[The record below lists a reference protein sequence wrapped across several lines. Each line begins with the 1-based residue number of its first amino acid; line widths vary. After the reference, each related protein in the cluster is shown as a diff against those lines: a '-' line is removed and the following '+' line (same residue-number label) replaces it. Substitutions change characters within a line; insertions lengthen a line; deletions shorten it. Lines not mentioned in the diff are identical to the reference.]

1 MSHDLLDTTWEDPT
15 WEDGTPRRR
24 RWPFVTLGLILA
36 LGLAYLGVA
45 WWFGGRVPAGTT
57 VAGVD
62 VGGQTRDEAARTLT
76 SGFAEATESPVTL
89 SSRAGEVEL
98 EPAQLGLAVDADATA
113 EALTGFSLDPRVVW
127 SHVAGGG
134 AEPAVVIVDR
144 PTFDAAVEEV
154 RGDLDAEPKEGSLSV
169 AGGEVAYSA
178 PVPGSRV
185 DVAGTADAVRAGW
198 PAESTIDVAA
208 ESIAPKVR
216 ASEFE
221 RVRTE
226 FAEVAVS
233 APVTVEVGEKSFT
246 LEPEDFARAIVI
258 EPDDDGTI
266 TPRANDKR
274 LLAVVHAAADDAEVE
289 REAKDATVTFSG
301 LKPTVRKS
309 VPGVVL
315 DDASITSQVWAAI
328 AGTERTATVTTSPTE
343 PEWTTAEVRAT
354 LPKGKI
360 SSFTTYFACCQT
372 RVKNIQRGGAA
383 VDGTYVLPGEQ
394 FSLNEVL
401 GDTTT
406 ASSGYLKAGIIRN
419 GRAAEARGGGLSQL
433 STTLFNAA
441 FFSGMQLDAWTPH
454 SYYIS
459 RYPEGRE
466 ATISYPDLHHKWT
479 NTTDGGVLVK
489 VRTTGTSITV
499 DFHGQKKWDIE
510 ATKSA
515 RYDVTQPKKIYDDD
529 PKCIPQ
535 DPVVGFAV
543 DVGRIFKQGG
553 KVVKTQ
559 SFTTRYIPEDDVT
572 CTYSGS

>member
-1 MSHDLLDTTWEDPT
+1 MSHDLLDTSWDEPT
-15 WEDGTPRRR
+15 WEDGTPTRR
-24 RWPFVTLGLILA
+24 RWPLVVVGLALA
-36 LGLAYLGVA
+36 LGLAYVGVA
-45 WWFGGRVPAGTT
+45 WWFGDRVPADTT

-62 VGGQTRDEAARTLT
+62 VGGQSRGEAVETLE
-76 SGFAEATESPVTL
+76 SGFADASEAPLTL
-89 SSRAGEVEL
+89 SSRAGDVEL
-98 EPAQLGLAVDADATA
+98 QPAELGIAVDAEATA
-113 EALTGFSLDPRVVW
+113 DGLTGFSLDPRDVW
-127 SHVAGGG
+127 DHVAGGG
-134 AEPAVVIVDR
+134 AEPAVVSIDR
-144 PTFDAAVEEV
+144 PTFDAAVEGV
-154 RGDLDAEPKEGSLSV
+154 REDLDAEPQEGSITV
-169 AGGEVAYSA
+169 AGGEVAYTA
-178 PVPGSRV
+178 PVPGSRL
-185 DVAGTADAVRAGW
+185 DVAGTADVVGARW
-198 PAESTIDVAA
+198 PAEHTVDVAA
-208 ESIAPKVR
+208 ESIAPTVP

-246 LEPEDFARAIVI
+246 LEPEDFAGAIVLK
-258 EPDDDGTI
+258 PDDDGTI
-266 TPRANDKR
+266 TPRANEKK
-274 LLAVVHAAADDAEVE
+274 LLALVHAAADDADVE
-289 REAKDATVTFSG
+289 RDAKDATVSFSG
-301 LKPTVRKS
+301 LTPTVTKS
-309 VPGVVL
+309 VPGLAL
-315 DDASITSQVWAAI
+315 DDDSITEKVWAAI
-328 AGTERTATVTTSPTE
+328 SGTERTAEVSTSETE
-343 PEWTTAEVRAT
+343 PEWTTAEVRKT
-354 LPKGKI
+354 LPEEKI
-360 SSFTTYFACCQT
+360 STFTTYFQCCQT

-394 FSLNEVL
+394 FSLNDVL

-406 ASSGYLKAGIIRN
+406 AASGYLKAGIIRN

-489 VRTTGTSITV
+489 VKTTGTSITV
-499 DFHGQKKWDIE
+499 TFHGQKKWDIE

-535 DPVVGFAV
+535 SPVEGFAV
-543 DVGRIFKQGG
+543 DVGRIFKEGG

-559 SFTTRYIPEDDVT
+559 TFTTRYIPEDDVT
-572 CTYSGS
+572 CTYKGS

>member
-1 MSHDLLDTTWEDPT
+1 
-15 WEDGTPRRR
+15 
-24 RWPFVTLGLILA
+24 
-36 LGLAYLGVA
+36 
-45 WWFGGRVPAGTT
+45 
-57 VAGVD
+57 
-62 VGGQTRDEAARTLT
+62 
-76 SGFAEATESPVTL
+76 
-89 SSRAGEVEL
+89 
-98 EPAQLGLAVDADATA
+98 
-113 EALTGFSLDPRVVW
+113 VW

-134 AEPAVVIVDR
+134 AEPAVVRIDR
-144 PTFDAAVEEV
+144 PTFDAAVEGV
-154 RGDLDAEPKEGSLSV
+154 RDELDAEPKEGSLSV
-169 AGGEVAYSA
+169 ADGEVAYSA
-178 PVPGSRV
+178 PVPGTTV
-185 DVAGTADAVRAGW
+185 DIAGTADAVRAQW
-198 PAESTIDVAA
+198 PAESTVDVAA
-208 ESIAPKVR
+208 ESVAPTVR

-233 APVTVEVGEKSFT
+233 APVTVVVGEKSFT
-246 LEPEDFARAIVI
+246 LDPEDFGRAVVLK
-258 EPDDDGTI
+258 PADDGTI
-266 TPRANDKR
+266 TPRANEKR
-274 LLAVVHAAADDAEVE
+274 LLALVHAAADDAEVE
-289 REAKDATVTFSG
+289 REAEDATVTFSG
-301 LKPTVRKS
+301 LTPTVRKS
-309 VPGVVL
+309 VPGFVL
-315 DDASITSQVWAAI
+315 DDESITSEVWKAI
-328 AGTERTATVTTSPTE
+328 SGTERTATLTTSPTQ
-343 PEWTTAEVRAT
+343 PEWTTAEVKKT
-354 LPKGKI
+354 LPEGKI
-360 SSFTTYFACCQT
+360 SSFTTYFPCCQT

-394 FSLNEVL
+394 FSLNDVL
-401 GDTTT
+401 GDTTS
-406 ASSGYLKAGIIRN
+406 ASSGYVKAGIIRN

-441 FFSGMQLDAWTPH
+441 FFAGVQLDAWTPH

-499 DFHGQKKWDIE
+499 TFHGQKKWDIE

-515 RYDVTQPKKIYDDD
+515 RYDVVQPQKIYDDD
-529 PKCIPQ
+529 PECIPQ

-572 CTYSGS
+572 CTYSGG